1 MEFREK
7 AKNTRAFIVLL
18 AAMICWLL
26 NIKYKR
32 DLLES
37 LIILVIVIAVFY
49 VISTV
54 ALRLIEKIS
63 KMEDNKI
70 IQETANEEAEEE
82 EENNSES

>member
-1 MEFREK
+1 MGFKEK

-32 DLLES
+32 DILES

-54 ALRLIEKIS
+54 AIRLIEKIS
-63 KMEDNKI
+63 QMEDNKI
-70 IQETANEEAEEE
+70 IQDINDDAAKDNQ
-82 EENNSES
+82 ENDNAS